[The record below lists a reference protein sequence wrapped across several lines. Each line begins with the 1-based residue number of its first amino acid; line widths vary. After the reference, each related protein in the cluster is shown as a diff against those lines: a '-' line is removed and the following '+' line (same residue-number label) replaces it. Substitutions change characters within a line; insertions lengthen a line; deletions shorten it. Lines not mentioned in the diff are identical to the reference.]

1 MSVNANTRKFIT
13 NMCRLRYTHEASEI
27 APWEAM
33 KSIIIK
39 GKDFDEL
46 IEDMTNLNK
55 ALDKS
60 WRCITQF
67 HTFGYKYSWQKTKVV
82 LHTDYMGYY
91 AEVTKRQTVILD
103 IWADTWKEAKE
114 IHRVMLLKGYTNK
127 DFTPL
132 FEEIEIAIINRT
144 FIDPKVHKQYGC
156 GTLFRPHNI

>member
-1 MSVNANTRKFIT
+1 MSLNSNSRRFIT
-13 NMCRLRYTHEASEI
+13 NMCRLRYTHEASEV
-27 APWEAM
+27 ASWEAL
-33 KSIIIK
+33 KTIVIK
-39 GKDFDEL
+39 GKDFDKL
-46 IEDMTNLNK
+46 IEDMNALNK
-55 ALDKS
+55 ALDRS
-60 WRCITQF
+60 WRCITKF
-67 HTFGYKYSWQKTKVV
+67 HTYGHKYLWQKTKVV

-91 AEVTKRQTVILD
+91 AEVTKRQTAILD
-103 IWADTWKEAKE
+103 IWDDTWKEAKE

>member
-46 IEDMTNLNK
+46 IEDMTNMNK

-91 AEVTKRQTVILD
+91 AAVTKRQTVILD

>member
-46 IEDMTNLNK
+46 IEDMTNMNK

>member
-1 MSVNANTRKFIT
+1 MSVNVNTRKFIT

-27 APWEAM
+27 APWEAL
-33 KSIIIK
+33 KTIVIK